1 MAKLYLRLALVGGL
15 VVAAAVA
22 AGCGGGS
29 PARTRV
35 PAASP
40 VEFETTSEA
49 FAPGGEIPP
58 VHTCDGEN
66 SSPPLSW
73 PEPPPR
79 ALSFAVIMDDPD
91 APGGAFTHW
100 LLYNLL
106 NWTRDVPEALEKVK
120 QPASGGFQGVNDF
133 GDIGYGGPC
142 PPPGESHRYRF
153 TVYAVARLINLQPGA
168 SKEELQSA
176 MAGQILGQ
184 AELVGTYARPAG
196 P

>member
-1 MAKLYLRLALVGGL
+1 MAKLYLRFALVGGL
-15 VVAAAVA
+15 IVASAVA

-29 PARTRV
+29 LAGTPV
-35 PAASP
+35 PVASP
-40 VEFETTSEA
+40 VEFEVKSDA
-49 FAPGGEIPP
+49 FAPGGAIPA
-58 VHTCDGEN
+58 VHTCDGE
-66 SSPPLSW
+66 STSPELNW

-100 LLYNLL
+100 VLYNLL

-153 TVYAVARLINLQPGA
+153 TVYAVARLINLQAGA
-168 SKEELQSA
+168 SKEELLSA
-176 MAGQILGQ
+176 MAGRIVGQ
-184 AELVGTYARPAG
+184 AELVGTYARRAG